1 MRQAGGRAIL
11 ACAVALSLAG
21 PGPARAANAPA
32 RVRSTA
38 AQRDLVALTVYN
50 QDFALVRER
59 RTLDLGSGSVALE
72 FGEVAATVQPET
84 VLVRSLAGADALRVL
99 EQNYQYD
106 LLSPEK
112 LLEKYVGRAVE
123 VYRWNEKLGRDEG
136 FPAEVLSTSG
146 GAILKIGDEI
156 TFNFPGRISFP
167 EIPKNLIAKP
177 TLVWSLASQKP
188 RQQLEVSYLAGRI
201 NWKADYVL
209 LVNEKDTAGD
219 LTGWVTLDNR
229 SGASY
234 ENARLQ
240 LIAGDVHRVAPQPRE
255 VMMQEAV
262 AMARAGAPQF
272 EERAFFEYH
281 LYTLER
287 PASVLDREQKQLT
300 LLEAAGVALAKR
312 LVLRGEEQ
320 FYRAQYGDFAPNQK
334 VGVFL
339 ELENRAENRL
349 GVPLPKGVV
358 RVYKADT
365 DGGRQFIGE
374 DEIDHT
380 PRDERVRVRVGEAF
394 DVVADRRQMEW
405 KAISQCTS
413 ESAWK
418 IELRNH
424 KDEAALVDVVE
435 PASGDWE
442 ILQSSHPQTRE
453 DAHTFRFRV
462 KVPSRGSETV
472 TYRVRVRWC

>member
-1 MRQAGGRAIL
+1 MGQAGGRSIL
-11 ACAVALSLAG
+11 AGVVALSLAA
-21 PGPARAANAPA
+21 PPAQAADAPA

-59 RTLDLGSGSVALE
+59 RTLDLGSGNVALE
-72 FGEVAATVQPET
+72 FGEVAATIQPET
-84 VLVRSLAGADALRVL
+84 VLVRTLAGGDALEIL

-112 LLEKYVGRAVE
+112 LLEKYVGRAVK
-123 VYRWNEKLGRDEG
+123 VYRWNERLGRDEE
-136 FPAEVLSTSG
+136 FPAEVLATSG
-146 GAILKIGDEI
+146 RPILKIGDEI
-156 TFNFPGRISFP
+156 SFDFPGRISFP

-177 TLVWSLASQKP
+177 TLAWSLVSKKP
-188 RQQLEVSYLAGRI
+188 RQQLEVSYLANAI

-209 LVNEKDTAGD
+209 SVNEKDTGGD

-229 SGASY
+229 SGAAY

-240 LIAGDVHRVAPQPRE
+240 LVAGDVNRVTKDARLPQVTYE
-255 VMMQEAV
+255 T
-262 AMARAGAPQF
+262 MARAAAPQF
-272 EERAFFEYH
+272 QERAFFEYH

-287 PASVLDREQKQLT
+287 PTTLLDREQKQLT
-300 LLEAAGVALAKR
+300 LLEAAGVTLAKR
-312 LVLRGEEQ
+312 LVLRGEEH
-320 FYRAQYGDFAPNQK
+320 FYRAHYGEFAPNQK

-339 ELENRAENRL
+339 ELENKEQNKL
-349 GVPLPKGVV
+349 GVPLPKGIV
-358 RVYKADT
+358 RVYKADV

-380 PRDERVRVRVGEAF
+380 PRDERVRIKVGEAF

-405 KAISQCTS
+405 KAISSCTS

-424 KDEAALVDVVE
+424 KDEAVEVDVVE
-435 PASGDWE
+435 PASGDWQ
-442 ILQSSHPQTRE
+442 ILQSSHPQTKE

-462 KVPSRGSETV
+462 KVPSRGAETIS
-472 TYRVRVRWC
+472 YRARVRWC

>member
-1 MRQAGGRAIL
+1 MGQAAERAIL
-11 ACAVALSLAG
+11 ACAVALSLAA
-21 PGPARAANAPA
+21 PARAADAPA

-38 AQRDLVALTVYN
+38 AQRDEVALTVYN

-59 RTLDLGSGSVALE
+59 RTLDLGSGNVALE
-72 FGEVAATVQPET
+72 FGEVAATIQPET
-84 VLVRSLAGADALRVL
+84 VLIKSLAGGDALGVL

-112 LLEKYVGRAVE
+112 LLEKYVGRAVK
-123 VYRWNEKLGRDEG
+123 VYRWNERLGRDEE
-136 FPAEVLSTSG
+136 FPAEVLATSG
-146 GAILKIGDEI
+146 RPILKLGDEI
-156 TFNFPGRISFP
+156 TFDFPGRVSFP

-177 TLVWSLASQKP
+177 TLAWSLVSKKP
-188 RQQLEVSYLAGRI
+188 RQQLEVSYLANQI

-209 LVNEKDTAGD
+209 AVNEKDTAGD

-234 ENARLQ
+234 EKARLQ
-240 LIAGDVHRVAPQPRE
+240 LVAGDVQRLGKAVRADVAYE
-255 VMMQEAV
+255 T
-262 AMARAGAPQF
+262 MARAQAPQF
-272 EERAFFEYH
+272 QERAFFEYH

-287 PASVLDREQKQLT
+287 PASVLDREQKQLS
-300 LLEAAGVALAKR
+300 LLEAAGVALTKR
-312 LVLRGEEQ
+312 LVLRGEEHY
-320 FYRAQYGDFAPNQK
+320 YRSQYGEFAPNQK

-339 ELENRAENRL
+339 EFENRAQNRL
-349 GVPLPKGVV
+349 GVPLPRGVV

-380 PRDERVRVRVGEAF
+380 PRDERVRIKVGEAF

-405 KAISQCTS
+405 KAISACTS
-413 ESAWK
+413 ESAWR

-424 KDEAALVDVVE
+424 KDEAVEIDVVE

-462 KVPSRGSETV
+462 KVPARGAETI
-472 TYRVRVRWC
+472 TYRARVRWC